1 MKIDNPHIVDI
12 LVRLRQCVDNPQVF
26 RVEQGEMVISV
37 NVCVVSTRDVTTL
50 LEFIEEEE

>member
-12 LVRLRQCVDNPQVF
+12 LVRLRQCVEHPQVF
-26 RVEQGEMVISV
+26 RVEQGETVISV
-37 NVCVVSTRDVTTL
+37 NVCVVSATDITAL